1 MIEYTMYSEKENT
14 LYINSDVILPDTKGM
29 PFREHCKAY
38 DNAFKMSYEKR
49 LEAFCPENIRKE
61 IQAKIDSHPGCIL
74 SEFCD
79 PGVTL

>member
-1 MIEYTMYSEKENT
+1 MSKYTMYSKKENA

-38 DNAFKMSYEKR
+38 KDAFNMSYEKR

-61 IQAKIDSHPGCIL
+61 IQAEIDSHPGCVL

-79 PGVTL
+79 PGITL